1 LQRYAEW
8 CTANN
13 YPDYS
18 VNKTIKLRAFM
29 DFEISRRGN
38 VAATTK
44 SNLLRNLVPM
54 LERYAQPTAKQAH
67 QSTAKLA
74 KINID
79 FLLQGG

>member
-54 LERYAQPTAKQAH
+54 LER
-67 QSTAKLA
+67 
-74 KINID
+74 
-79 FLLQGG
+79 

>member
-1 LQRYAEW
+1 MALPSNTKLTCSTTCRHNLQRYAEW

-38 VAATTK
+38 VPATTK

-54 LERYAQPTAKQAH
+54 LER
-67 QSTAKLA
+67 
-74 KINID
+74 
-79 FLLQGG
+79 

>member
-18 VNKTIKLRAFM
+18 VKSTIKLRAFM

-38 VAATTK
+38 VPATTK

-54 LERYAQPTAKQAH
+54 LER
-67 QSTAKLA
+67 
-74 KINID
+74 
-79 FLLQGG
+79 